1 MHFKVL
7 SENFISTFFL
17 FQLSSKKRTQSYANE
32 GYCWED
38 ETIVELVSKELN
50 HLSAILHVYA
60 GSLIFMK

>member
-7 SENFISTFFL
+7 SENFISTLFL

-38 ETIVELVSKELN
+38 ETIAYDICFFSVALLYDRMTT
-50 HLSAILHVYA
+50 I
-60 GSLIFMK
+60 